1 VQAVSLTGRK
11 KNIYTLLCYALVTQN
26 LFTLFPRPQER
37 RVSSVN
43 KDIDKTSDWAMRNRQ
58 YNGGN
63 LVDSLSMNCHAYEKF
78 VGVEW
83 SERKSKIG

>member
-1 VQAVSLTGRK
+1 MPRFSDTES
-11 KNIYTLLCYALVTQN
+11 
-26 LFTLFPRPQER
+26 FTLFPRPQER